1 MNPMSRHT
9 RGSVPLEQVLVVS
22 AIGLLASGSFLA
34 LGRGMERDIGAS
46 ADGRG
51 APTPVIA
58 GQAGEANAGAAA
70 AAGAALSTQAG
81 EWRDPPPVSPVVVAA
96 AEIAAAAFD
105 ANRVASTPTN
115 LVEPPSDACD
125 SFFSACTFRKA
136 ASFVLDLPVIGP
148 TSDFVVGMFDGVLWR
163 SFENLRRGASPLE
176 WARDAF
182 VDMASLPLQLG
193 GNFVSETQ
201 SLLGRAV
208 SFLGGF
214 VGWLTGSE
222 PPREGGHRGLPD
234 IGDNEATLY
243 SDARGEGADI
253 APGDVDQGTLGDCVA
268 LAGFAAVAAQNPD
281 LIRNAIR
288 DNGDGTY
295 TVTFWK
301 QREPGHIWEPEWSTE
316 TVTVD
321 AKVPLDDNGHPI
333 YADVNDGELWV
344 AILEKAWA
352 ETHGGYQAING
363 DTSFGPLEAL
373 TGRTS
378 TTNVGLPF
386 MSRSPSKQDLV
397 RMWNDGYAIVAGN
410 GKLGGSD
417 KAPKGHQMYVLDVA
431 ADGTVT
437 LGNPWGR
444 GKEVTLTYEQFA
456 NDFAVNYAPTRPEV
470 TPSIL

>member
-1 MNPMSRHT
+1 MNRVPRHT
-9 RGSVPLEQVLVVS
+9 RGTVSFEQIFLVS
-22 AIGLLASGSFLA
+22 AVGLVASGSFLA
-34 LGRGMERDIGAS
+34 LGRGMERDIGAA

-51 APTPVIA
+51 APTPVLA
-58 GQAGEANAGAAA
+58 SQAGETSAGAPA
-70 AAGAALSTQAG
+70 AAGSALGAQAG
-81 EWRDPPPVSPVVVAA
+81 EWRDPPPISPVVVAA
-96 AEIAAAAFD
+96 GEAAAAFFE
-105 ANRVASTPTN
+105 ANRVPPTPTN

-125 SFFSACTFRKA
+125 SFFSACTFRKT
-136 ASFVLDLPVIGP
+136 ASFVLDLPVIGLA
-148 TSDFVVGMFDGVLWR
+148 SDFTVGMFDGVFWR
-163 SFENLRRGASPLE
+163 GFENLRRGASPLE
-176 WARDAF
+176 WLRDGI
-182 VDMASLPLQLG
+182 VDVATLPLQLS
-193 GNFVSETQ
+193 GNFLSEAQ
-201 SLLGRAV
+201 EVAGRAV
-208 SFLGGF
+208 SFMGGF
-214 VGWLTGSE
+214 VGWLTGAE
-222 PPREGGHRGLPD
+222 PPKEGGHRGLPD
-234 IGDNEATLY
+234 LGDDEATLY

-268 LAGFAAVAAQNPD
+268 LAGFAAVAAQNPE

-301 QREPGHIWEPEWSTE
+301 QREPGHIWEPEWTTE

-321 AKVPLDDNGHPI
+321 AKVPLDEKGRPI

-352 ETHGGYQAING
+352 ETRGGYQAING
-363 DTSFGPLEAL
+363 DASFGPLEAL

-386 MSRSPSKQDLV
+386 MSRAPSKQDLV
-397 RMWNDGYAIVAGN
+397 RMWNDGYAMVAGN

-437 LGNPWGR
+437 LGNPWGI
-444 GKEVTLTYEQFA
+444 GQEVTLSYEQFT
-456 NDFAVNYAPTRPEV
+456 NDFAVNYAPTRREV